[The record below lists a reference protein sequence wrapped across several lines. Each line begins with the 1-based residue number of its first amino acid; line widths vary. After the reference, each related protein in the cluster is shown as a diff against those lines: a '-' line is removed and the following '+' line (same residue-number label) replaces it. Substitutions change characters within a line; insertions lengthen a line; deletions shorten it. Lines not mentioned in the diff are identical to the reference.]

1 MGNYG
6 NECHRSELDE
16 KEWGMNMSFQRE
28 GQELGSVD
36 ENNLAKDWAA
46 IKKA

>member
-1 MGNYG
+1 MEMSVTGQSQMKKNG
-6 NECHRSELDE
+6 
-16 KEWGMNMSFQRE
+16 GMNMSFQRE